1 MCKSVNQERTL
12 SREKSPQDGDVG
24 DESGSFEVFS
34 EDRSE
39 GSPTKS
45 EKNIEVRGVLKGVFG
60 AGNGGA
66 RSGGE
71 GWDQR
76 RREGGGGRDYGY
88 DDRRRRPNDR
98 RNEPCLVFKEEKMK
112 FACGVIVLGVLVAVC
127 SAWPVDGD
135 QVVEVIQLEDVASAQ
150 QQQESVDRVKRQFGF
165 GGFGG
170 GYGGYG
176 GYRGH
181 RGHGHGGYY
190 GGYGHG
196 HGGYGHGGYGHGGY
210 GHGHGGYGHGHGHG
224 HHRG

>member
-1 MCKSVNQERTL
+1 MGGAIKTLALYKRKISWNSSKIPFFSQKVRESSPAMTIVSTKVAVLFLLLVCIILQLAHRVKCKSVNQERTL

-98 RNEPCLVFKEEKMK
+98 RNEPCLVVREE
-112 FACGVIVLGVLVAVC
+112 
-127 SAWPVDGD
+127 D
-135 QVVEVIQLEDVASAQ
+135 
-150 QQQESVDRVKRQFGF
+150 
-165 GGFGG
+165 
-170 GYGGYG
+170 
-176 GYRGH
+176 
-181 RGHGHGGYY
+181 
-190 GGYGHG
+190 
-196 HGGYGHGGYGHGGY
+196 
-210 GHGHGGYGHGHGHG
+210 G
-224 HHRG
+224 HHHHHNRHHDG